1 MTTHSPQVLT
11 TVKPQHLI
19 KLQRDNGKIIAKPTD
34 SYSYGAK
41 SSKVL
46 TRIMGVDERPPNEF
60 TQLLNKY
67 YDLIENNLGESEAA
81 LKLRQQLNEL
91 SGDDPELISAKM
103 EIPRRRVLNKSQ
115 Q

>member
-1 MTTHSPQVLT
+1 MSLRHRIFQ
-11 TVKPQHLI
+11 
-19 KLQRDNGKIIAKPTD
+19 KLD
-34 SYSYGAK
+34 SYGAK